1 MNIRSMIESPLGI
14 TRIVVAVIVLL
25 VIAALAVY
33 ITNRHARKQELLSAP
48 PLNLTDEQ
56 QKHTTV
62 RHHRNPVRVTVRIPA
77 QYTTDSAI
85 NEWADLAVRRIGAGY
100 QVEVRVIPQS
110 TFHHAMYE
118 IVFTRLDD
126 LR

>member
-1 MNIRSMIESPLGI
+1 MSMIESPLGI
-14 TRIVVAVIVLL
+14 KCIVAAVIALL
-25 VIAALAVY
+25 VIAVLTLL
-33 ITNRHARKQELLSAP
+33 ITNRRARKQEMLSAP
-48 PLNLTDEQ
+48 PLSLTDEQ

-62 RHHRNPVRVTVRIPA
+62 RHHRNPARVTVRIPA

-85 NEWADLAVRRIGAGY
+85 NEWADLTVRRIGEGY

-118 IVFTRLDD
+118 VVFTRLDN